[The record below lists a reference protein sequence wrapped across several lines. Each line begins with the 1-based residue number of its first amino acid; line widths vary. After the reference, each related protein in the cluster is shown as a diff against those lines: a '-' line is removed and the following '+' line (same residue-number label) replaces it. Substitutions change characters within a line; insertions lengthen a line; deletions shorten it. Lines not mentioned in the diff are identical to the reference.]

1 MGARL
6 EALFIGVLVVASN
19 ISCNFFRILC
29 SGLEQCA
36 ILILFII
43 EFFSLTQLGWFKYAK
58 NAKIKN
64 HHRSTVAMVQNDGPD
79 VVKLVPASTQLEKE
93 PFQHSG
99 VGQHHQ
105 QALGV
110 FFGSEI

>member
-1 MGARL
+1 M
-6 EALFIGVLVVASN
+6 
-19 ISCNFFRILC
+19 
-29 SGLEQCA
+29 
-36 ILILFII
+36 
-43 EFFSLTQLGWFKYAK
+43 EFKNQRYWILGWFKYAK

-79 VVKLVPASTQLEKE
+79 VIKLVPASTQLEQE

-99 VGQHHQ
+99 VRQHHQ

-110 FFGSEI
+110 FFGSEIEILCGNHMVSAVFLPDNKFCL